1 MKKIIIVLCVILLVG
16 CQRTPPPKV
25 EKKVD
30 KIPEVVEEVEYIEY
44 VEKDQLRALM
54 IKTNGETKIIDLD
67 VLHTMLSEILLREV
81 DLSIDIDIQS
91 DLIEDIVY
99 EELSK
104 WRRSIVQDI
113 LDQEQVILNEDDF
126 ETLVSKTSFNDAYQ
140 LMLSYETIFLKKQ
153 VK

>member
-16 CQRTPPPKV
+16 CQKTPPSKV
-25 EKKVD
+25 VKKVD

-54 IKTNGETKIIDLD
+54 IKTNGESKIIDLD
-67 VLHTMLSEILLREV
+67 VLHTKLSEVLLREI
-81 DLSIDIDIQS
+81 DLSIDIDTQS

-99 EELSK
+99 EELNK
-104 WRRSIVQDI
+104 WRRSIVEGV

-126 ETLVSKTSFNDAYQ
+126 ETLVSKTSINDAYQ